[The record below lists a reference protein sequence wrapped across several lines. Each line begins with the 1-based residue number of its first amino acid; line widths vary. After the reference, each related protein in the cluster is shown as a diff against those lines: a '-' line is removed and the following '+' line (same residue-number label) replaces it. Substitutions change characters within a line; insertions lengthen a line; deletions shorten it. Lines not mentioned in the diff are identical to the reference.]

1 MTKEEL
7 RTAMETELAWRQ
19 EELAFMK
26 NQLTNI
32 QEEILKNKYRK
43 SLVLMLYSHFEGFV
57 KI

>member
-26 NQLTNI
+26 NQLSNI
-32 QEEILKNKYRK
+32 QEEILKDLLRR
-43 SLVLMLYSHFEGFV
+43 L
-57 KI
+57 